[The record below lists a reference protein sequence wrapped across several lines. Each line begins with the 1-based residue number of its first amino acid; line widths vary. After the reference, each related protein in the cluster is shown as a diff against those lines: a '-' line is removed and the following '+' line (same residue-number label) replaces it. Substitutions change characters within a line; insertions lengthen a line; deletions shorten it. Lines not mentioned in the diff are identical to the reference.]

1 MQAPIL
7 RNKCSISVDLSG
19 GIYYN
24 GRDKNAGTG
33 GKGRGQGVKRET
45 TCCFTGHRPNKLPW
59 GSDESDPR
67 CADLKAR
74 LRAALETAYTDGYR
88 HFLCGMALGC
98 DLYFCEAV
106 LDLRDRHED
115 VTVEA
120 AVPCEEQCARWRERD
135 RNRYFAL
142 LERCDY
148 ETLVQHHYTAGCM
161 QRRDRYMVDRS
172 QRIIAAYDG
181 RTLGGTMYTL
191 TYARRQGLETVI
203 LDL

>member
-1 MQAPIL
+1 M
-7 RNKCSISVDLSG
+7 R
-19 GIYYN
+19 
-24 GRDKNAGTG
+24 
-33 GKGRGQGVKRET
+33 RET

-59 GSDESDPR
+59 GSDEGDPR
-67 CADLKAR
+67 CVALKER
-74 LRAALETAYTDGYR
+74 LRESLKVAYDDGYR

-98 DLYFCEAV
+98 DLYFCEAA
-106 LDLRDRHED
+106 LDLRDRRQG

-120 AVPCEEQCARWRERD
+120 AVPCEEQAARWRERV
-135 RNRYFAL
+135 RARYASL

-148 ETLVQHHYTAGCM
+148 ETLVQHQYTPGCM

-181 RTLGGTMYTL
+181 RTAGGTLYTL
-191 TYARRQGLETVI
+191 TYAMRQGLETVI

>member
-1 MQAPIL
+1 M
-7 RNKCSISVDLSG
+7 
-19 GIYYN
+19 
-24 GRDKNAGTG
+24 
-33 GKGRGQGVKRET
+33 KRKT

-59 GSDESDPR
+59 GNNESDPR

-74 LRAALETAYTDGYR
+74 LGAALETAYADGYR

-106 LDLRDRHED
+106 LDLRDRFGD

-120 AVPCEEQCARWRERD
+120 AVPCEEQSARWRERD

-191 TYARRQGLETVI
+191 TYALRQGLETVI

>member
-1 MQAPIL
+1 M
-7 RNKCSISVDLSG
+7 RNKCSIPVDLYYR
-19 GIYYN
+19 IYYN
-24 GRDKNAGTG
+24 GRDKSAGTG
-33 GKGRGQGVKRET
+33 RKGRGRDVKRES

-74 LRAALETAYTDGYR
+74 LREALETAYADGYR

-98 DLYFCEAV
+98 DLYFCEAA
-106 LDLRDRHED
+106 LDLRDRYGD

-120 AVPCEEQCARWRERD
+120 AIPCEEQCARWRERD
-135 RNRYFAL
+135 RARYAAL
-142 LERCDY
+142 LDRCDY
-148 ETLVQHHYTAGCM
+148 ETLVQRQYTPGCM
-161 QRRDRYMVDRS
+161 QRRDRYMVDRA

-181 RTLGGTMYTL
+181 RSAGGTLYTL
-191 TYARRQGLETVI
+191 TYALRQGLETVI